1 MALDLTESVLTL
13 SLAEPRRTQ
22 LEDKLRAL
30 GFESYQQFADACAS
44 LLVGEHPP
52 FVLAVLQACHLDGNA
67 PQMSWTEPG
76 KDDEDL

>member
-13 SLAEPRRTQ
+13 SLAEPRRTL

-44 LLVGEHPP
+44 LLLGDHPP
-52 FVLAVLQACHLDGNA
+52 FVLAVLQACHLETQI

-76 KDDEDL
+76 KDEDDL